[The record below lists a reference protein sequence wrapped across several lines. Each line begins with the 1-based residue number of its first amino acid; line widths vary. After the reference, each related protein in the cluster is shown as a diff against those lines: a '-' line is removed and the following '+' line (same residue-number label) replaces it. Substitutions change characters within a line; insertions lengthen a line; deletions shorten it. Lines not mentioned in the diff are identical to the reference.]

1 MKRFLFLFFISTFS
15 IAENEDVNVEITLNA
30 TDVNVD
36 PFEST
41 NRIVFEISDDLDTM
55 IIRPVAEIYRDV
67 TPRFI
72 KNSVTNFFY
81 NLSEVDTIINQLLQG
96 KIVLAGQDS
105 LRFLINSTIG
115 IVGFVDVATRVGFE
129 RHDEDFGQTL
139 GYWGVP
145 AGPYVFLPLIGP
157 STIRDSF
164 SKPTSWFL
172 SGNLSVSDEEAKI
185 FINLLDAVETRERLL
200 VAEKLI
206 VGDKYEFVKS
216 VYLQTRNDLVFDGE
230 VEDEFLTDLELDL
243 FSTDPLL
250 NQ

>member
-15 IAENEDVNVEITLNA
+15 IAEDE
-30 TDVNVD
+30 DVNVD

-55 IIRPVAEIYRDV
+55 IIRPVADIYRDV

>member
-1 MKRFLFLFFISTFS
+1 
-15 IAENEDVNVEITLNA
+15 
-30 TDVNVD
+30 
-36 PFEST
+36 
-41 NRIVFEISDDLDTM
+41 M

-185 FINLLDAVETRERLL
+185 IINLLDAVETRERLL

-243 FSTDPLL
+243 FSADPLL

>member
-15 IAENEDVNVEITLNA
+15 IAENE
-30 TDVNVD
+30 DVNVD

>member
-15 IAENEDVNVEITLNA
+15 IAENE
-30 TDVNVD
+30 DVNVD

-185 FINLLDAVETRERLL
+185 IINLLDAVETRERLL

-230 VEDEFLTDLELDL
+230 VEDEFLTDLELEL
-243 FSTDPLL
+243 FSADPLL

>member
-15 IAENEDVNVEITLNA
+15 IAEDE
-30 TDVNVD
+30 DVNVD

-145 AGPYVFLPLIGP
+145 SGPYVFLRLIGP

-243 FSTDPLL
+243 FSADPLL

>member
-15 IAENEDVNVEITLNA
+15 IAENE
-30 TDVNVD
+30 DVNVD

-139 GYWGVP
+139 GYWGFP
-145 AGPYVFLPLIGP
+145 TGAYVFAPFVGP
-157 STIRDSF
+157 TTIRDFFAYPTGWYF
-164 SKPTSWFL
+164 SVNTVFDDDTQKILITS
-172 SGNLSVSDEEAKI
+172 
-185 FINLLDAVETRERLL
+185 LDVVETREQLL
-200 VAEKLI
+200 VAENLI
-206 VGDKYEFVKS
+206 VGDKYSFVKD
-216 VYLQTRNDLVFDGE
+216 VYFQSRESDVLDGD
-230 VEDEFLTDLELDL
+230 VEDDFLMDFNFEDLDSDL
-243 FSTDPLL
+243 LENP
-250 NQ
+250 

>member
-15 IAENEDVNVEITLNA
+15 IAEDE
-30 TDVNVD
+30 DVNVD

-81 NLSEVDTIINQLLQG
+81 NLSEVDTVINQLLQG

-172 SGNLSVSDEEAKI
+172 SGNLSVSDDEAKI

-243 FSTDPLL
+243 FAADPLL

>member
-15 IAENEDVNVEITLNA
+15 LAEDDET
-30 TDVNVD
+30 TVD

-41 NRIVFEISDDLDTM
+41 NRIVFEISDDLDAM

-72 KNSVTNFFY
+72 KNSITNFFY
-81 NLSEVDTIINQLLQG
+81 NLSEVDTIANQLLQG

-115 IVGFVDVATRVGFE
+115 IVGFVDVATRIGFE

-145 AGPYVFLPLIGP
+145 TGPYVFLPVIGP

-185 FINLLDAVETRERLL
+185 FLNLLDAVETRERLL

-243 FSTDPLL
+243 FSGDPLL

>member
-15 IAENEDVNVEITLNA
+15 IAQDE
-30 TDVNVD
+30 DVNVD

-243 FSTDPLL
+243 FSADPLL

>member
-15 IAENEDVNVEITLNA
+15 IAEDEDVII
-30 TDVNVD
+30 D
-36 PFEST
+36 PFEPT
-41 NRIVFEISDDLDTM
+41 NRVVFEISDDLDTM
-55 IIRPVAEIYRDV
+55 VIRPVAEIYRDV

-185 FINLLDAVETRERLL
+185 FINLIDAVETRERLL

-230 VEDEFLTDLELDL
+230 VEDEFLTDLELDF
-243 FSTDPLL
+243 FSADPLL

>member
-15 IAENEDVNVEITLNA
+15 IAENE
-30 TDVNVD
+30 DVNVD

-172 SGNLSVSDEEAKI
+172 SGNLSVSDDEAKI

-243 FSTDPLL
+243 FSADPLL

>member
-15 IAENEDVNVEITLNA
+15 IAEDEDVNI
-30 TDVNVD
+30 D

-55 IIRPVAEIYRDV
+55 ILRPVAEIYRDV

-81 NLSEVDTIINQLLQG
+81 NLSEVDTVVNQLLQG
-96 KIVLAGQDS
+96 KIVIAGQDS

-172 SGNLSVSDEEAKI
+172 SGNFSVSDEEAKI

-243 FSTDPLL
+243 FSADPLL

>member
-15 IAENEDVNVEITLNA
+15 IAENE
-30 TDVNVD
+30 DVNVD

-216 VYLQTRNDLVFDGE
+216 VYLQTRDDLVFDGE

-243 FSTDPLL
+243 FSADPLL

>member
-15 IAENEDVNVEITLNA
+15 IAEDEDVII
-30 TDVNVD
+30 D
-36 PFEST
+36 PFEPT
-41 NRIVFEISDDLDTM
+41 NRVVFEISDDLDTM
-55 IIRPVAEIYRDV
+55 VIRPVAEIYRDV

-243 FSTDPLL
+243 FSADPLL

>member
-1 MKRFLFLFFISTFS
+1 MKRFLFLFFISTFL
-15 IAENEDVNVEITLNA
+15 IAEDDDVTS
-30 TDVNVD
+30 D

-81 NLSEVDTIINQLLQG
+81 NLSEVDTIVNQLLQG

-145 AGPYVFLPLIGP
+145 AGPYVFLPVIGP

-243 FSTDPLL
+243 FLADPLL

>member
-15 IAENEDVNVEITLNA
+15 IAEDDDVTA
-30 TDVNVD
+30 D

-41 NRIVFEISDDLDTM
+41 NRIVFVISDDLDTM
-55 IIRPVAEIYRDV
+55 IVRPVAEIYRDV

-72 KNSVTNFFY
+72 KNSITNFFY

-145 AGPYVFLPLIGP
+145 AGPYVFLPVIGP

-243 FSTDPLL
+243 FLTDPLL

>member
-15 IAENEDVNVEITLNA
+15 IAENE
-30 TDVNVD
+30 DVNVD

-243 FSTDPLL
+243 FSADLLL

>member
-15 IAENEDVNVEITLNA
+15 IAENE
-30 TDVNVD
+30 DVNVD

-185 FINLLDAVETRERLL
+185 IINLLDAVETRERLL

-243 FSTDPLL
+243 FSADPLL

>member
-15 IAENEDVNVEITLNA
+15 IAEDDDVTA
-30 TDVNVD
+30 D

-243 FSTDPLL
+243 FSADLLL

>member
-15 IAENEDVNVEITLNA
+15 IAEDD
-30 TDVNVD
+30 DVNVD

-81 NLSEVDTIINQLLQG
+81 NLSEVDTIVNQLLQG

-185 FINLLDAVETRERLL
+185 IINLLDAVETRERLL

-243 FSTDPLL
+243 FSADPLL

>member
-1 MKRFLFLFFISTFS
+1 MCIRDRDED
-15 IAENEDVNVEITLNA
+15 ANE
-30 TDVNVD
+30 D

-81 NLSEVDTIINQLLQG
+81 NLSEVDTIVNQLLQG

-243 FSTDPLL
+243 FSADLLL

>member
-15 IAENEDVNVEITLNA
+15 IAEDDEVT
-30 TDVNVD
+30 VD
-36 PFEST
+36 PFIST

-55 IIRPVAEIYRDV
+55 ILRPVAEIYRDV

-72 KNSVTNFFY
+72 KNSISNFFY
-81 NLSEVDTIINQLLQG
+81 NLSEVDTIVNQLLQG

-145 AGPYVFLPLIGP
+145 AGPYVFLPVIGP

-185 FINLLDAVETRERLL
+185 FINLIDAVETRERLL

-243 FSTDPLL
+243 FSADPLL

>member
-15 IAENEDVNVEITLNA
+15 IAENE
-30 TDVNVD
+30 DVNVD

-185 FINLLDAVETRERLL
+185 IINLLDAVETRERLL

-243 FSTDPLL
+243 FSSDPLL

>member
-15 IAENEDVNVEITLNA
+15 IAEDEDVNE
-30 TDVNVD
+30 D

-72 KNSVTNFFY
+72 KNSITNFFY

-145 AGPYVFLPLIGP
+145 AGPYVFLPVIGP

-243 FSTDPLL
+243 FLTDPLL

>member
-15 IAENEDVNVEITLNA
+15 IAEDDDVSA
-30 TDVNVD
+30 D

-41 NRIVFEISDDLDTM
+41 NRIVFVISDDLDTM

-72 KNSVTNFFY
+72 KNSITNFFY

-243 FSTDPLL
+243 FSADPLL

>member
-15 IAENEDVNVEITLNA
+15 IAEDE
-30 TDVNVD
+30 DVNVD

-185 FINLLDAVETRERLL
+185 IINLLDAVETRERLL

-243 FSTDPLL
+243 FSADLLL

>member
-15 IAENEDVNVEITLNA
+15 IAEDE
-30 TDVNVD
+30 DVNVD

-81 NLSEVDTIINQLLQG
+81 NLSEVDTIVNQLLQG

-105 LRFLINSTIG
+105 LRFLINSTVG

-243 FSTDPLL
+243 FSADPLL

>member
-15 IAENEDVNVEITLNA
+15 IAEDDEVT
-30 TDVNVD
+30 VD
-36 PFEST
+36 PFIST

-55 IIRPVAEIYRDV
+55 ILRPVAEIYRDV

-72 KNSVTNFFY
+72 KNSISNFFY
-81 NLSEVDTIINQLLQG
+81 NLSEVDTIVNQLLQG

-145 AGPYVFLPLIGP
+145 AGPYVFLPVIGP
-157 STIRDSF
+157 STIRDSL

-185 FINLLDAVETRERLL
+185 FINLIDAVETRERLL

-230 VEDEFLTDLELDL
+230 VEDEFLTDLELDF
-243 FSTDPLL
+243 FSADPLL

>member
-15 IAENEDVNVEITLNA
+15 IAEDE
-30 TDVNVD
+30 DVNVD

-72 KNSVTNFFY
+72 KNSITNFFY

-243 FSTDPLL
+243 FSADPLL

>member
-15 IAENEDVNVEITLNA
+15 IAEDE
-30 TDVNVD
+30 DVNVD

-129 RHDEDFGQTL
+129 RHDEAFGQTL

-185 FINLLDAVETRERLL
+185 IINLLDAVETRERLL

>member
-15 IAENEDVNVEITLNA
+15 IAEDDDVTA
-30 TDVNVD
+30 D

-41 NRIVFEISDDLDTM
+41 NRIVFVISDDLDTM

-67 TPRFI
+67 TPRFV
-72 KNSVTNFFY
+72 KNSITNFFY

-145 AGPYVFLPLIGP
+145 AGPYVFLPVIGP

-243 FSTDPLL
+243 FLTDPLL

>member
-15 IAENEDVNVEITLNA
+15 IAEDEDVNI
-30 TDVNVD
+30 D

-55 IIRPVAEIYRDV
+55 ILRPVAEIYRDV

-81 NLSEVDTIINQLLQG
+81 NLSEVDTVVNQILQG

-172 SGNLSVSDEEAKI
+172 SGNFSVSDEEAKI

-243 FSTDPLL
+243 FSADPLL

>member
-15 IAENEDVNVEITLNA
+15 IAENE
-30 TDVNVD
+30 DVNVD

-172 SGNLSVSDEEAKI
+172 SGNLSVSDKEAKI

-243 FSTDPLL
+243 FSADPLL

>member
-15 IAENEDVNVEITLNA
+15 IAENE
-30 TDVNVD
+30 DVNVD

-243 FSTDPLL
+243 FSADPLL

>member
-1 MKRFLFLFFISTFS
+1 MKRYLVLFFISTFS
-15 IAENEDVNVEITLNA
+15 IAEDE
-30 TDVNVD
+30 DVNVD
-36 PFEST
+36 PFEPT

-243 FSTDPLL
+243 FSADPLL

>member
-15 IAENEDVNVEITLNA
+15 IAEDEDANE
-30 TDVNVD
+30 D

-115 IVGFVDVATRVGFE
+115 IVGFVDVATKVGFE

-157 STIRDSF
+157 STFRDSF

-206 VGDKYEFVKS
+206 VGDKYEFDKS
-216 VYLQTRNDLVFDGE
+216 VYFQTRNDLVFDGE

-243 FSTDPLL
+243 FSADPLL

>member
-15 IAENEDVNVEITLNA
+15 IAEDE
-30 TDVNVD
+30 DVNVD

-81 NLSEVDTIINQLLQG
+81 NLSEVDTIVNQLLQG

-243 FSTDPLL
+243 FSADPLL

>member
-15 IAENEDVNVEITLNA
+15 IAEDE
-30 TDVNVD
+30 DVNVD

-230 VEDEFLTDLELDL
+230 VEDEFLIDLELDL
-243 FSTDPLL
+243 FSADPLL